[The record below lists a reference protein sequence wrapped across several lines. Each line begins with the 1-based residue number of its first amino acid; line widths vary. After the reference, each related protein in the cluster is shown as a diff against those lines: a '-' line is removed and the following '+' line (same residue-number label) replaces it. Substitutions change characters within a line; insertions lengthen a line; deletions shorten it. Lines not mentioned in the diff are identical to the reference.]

1 MRWTELTSAIATLE
15 LENGKHRSSKK
26 LFNLS
31 LDCPNENSIAQAQW
45 VSRVLPGVDLSR
57 PANPIPRAFEADGYR
72 SFYAQNWDHAFQAV
86 WTGSRTSRFPLE
98 LLFLQPM
105 LDPRYLGN
113 MTGQSAF
120 SVLRS

>member
-31 LDCPNENSIAQAQW
+31 LDCPNENSLAQAQW
-45 VSRVLPGVDLSR
+45 VSRVLPGVDRSR

-72 SFYAQNWDHAFQAV
+72 SFYAQNWDHAFQS
-86 WTGSRTSRFPLE
+86 G
-98 LLFLQPM
+98 
-105 LDPRYLGN
+105 LD
-113 MTGQSAF
+113 
-120 SVLRS
+120 